1 MGTVN
6 QFERY
11 HGCRKAH
18 VITDVDSGEMFC
30 SACGFVFLEMSQ
42 GCSQF
47 VRPDSGGHSNSPIN
61 GSKSSLTRNDMG
73 LYTIIGKGNKDAIGK
88 PLGQEMMSTIVRM
101 RKLDGRIIDNTGV
114 NCTLTTAFDK
124 LDKFKDNLALSD
136 VVAEMGARIYR
147 KAWKSG
153 VVKRRL
159 TTVYVAAA
167 LYAACK
173 YTSTLRTMKEITK
186 ATNIN
191 PKTFQRAY
199 NQLVL
204 DMDMNVPQ
212 IDIIQC
218 ANRIANNVNISET
231 TKRHAIGIINKTM
244 GHNDLAGRRPML
256 LAATVVYL
264 SCIKTGEKK
273 TWENIADAIGRK
285 DKQIPKMVQTLNGL
299 ISN

>member
-1 MGTVN
+1 M
-6 QFERY
+6 
-11 HGCRKAH
+11 
-18 VITDVDSGEMFC
+18 
-30 SACGFVFLEMSQ
+30 
-42 GCSQF
+42 
-47 VRPDSGGHSNSPIN
+47 
-61 GSKSSLTRNDMG
+61 
-73 LYTIIGKGNKDAIGK
+73 
-88 PLGQEMMSTIVRM
+88 
-101 RKLDGRIIDNTGV
+101 
-114 NCTLTTAFDK
+114 TTAFDR
-124 LDKFKDNLALSD
+124 LDKFKNSLALSD
-136 VVAEMGARIYR
+136 AVAEMAARIYR

-153 VVKRRL
+153 VVKHKCP
-159 TTVYVAAA
+159 TPYIAAA

-204 DMDMNVPQ
+204 DMDMKVPQ

-256 LAATVVYL
+256 LAATVIYL

-273 TWENIADAIGRK
+273 TWEDIADAIGRK
-285 DKQIPKMVQTLNGL
+285 DRQIPKMVQTLNGL
-299 ISN
+299 INN